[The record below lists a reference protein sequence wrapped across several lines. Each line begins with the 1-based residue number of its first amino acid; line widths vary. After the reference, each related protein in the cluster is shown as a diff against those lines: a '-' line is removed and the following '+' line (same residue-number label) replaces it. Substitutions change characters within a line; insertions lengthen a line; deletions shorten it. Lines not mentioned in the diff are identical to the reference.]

1 MRKIEQAFRPVCIID
16 SEAHMYPSYAN
27 RCGKGH
33 LYHTYESP
41 CTVVNALIFLYG
53 PIISEYRELVRI
65 TQIKKKIMFKSNV
78 SEAHLCLV
86 TYHTN
91 MH

>member
-1 MRKIEQAFRPVCIID
+1 
-16 SEAHMYPSYAN
+16 MYPSYAN

-53 PIISEYRELVRI
+53 PIISEYRELVNFDLPI
-65 TQIKKKIMFKSNV
+65 TQIKKISCFRGTSLFGDLSHKY
-78 SEAHLCLV
+78 ALV
-86 TYHTN
+86 RCYLLYIH
-91 MH
+91 